1 MLRTS
6 SYTIYVGL
14 PETSEEMLLVH
25 GYTGAYDK
33 VSRSVAQFLL
43 ANESG
48 SRPLPLY
55 GEWSAEP
62 AREGADA
69 APAPSGRTLELLQKR
84 GYLTGMSAQEEEG
97 FVARQAKKLHRNSVE
112 GEVGYLFMPTYQCN
126 LRCPYCF
133 QDHMRTRPEYAH
145 LLRTVDRATVDRII
159 AAMPTIELGHGIEPG
174 EEFRRTV
181 GFYGGEPFLAENR
194 PIVEYIMDR
203 VREIGPVIFW
213 AVSNATQLE
222 AYEDLLGA
230 DGLARIQITL
240 DGPPDEHDKR
250 RVHADGSGSFHLI
263 ARNIDLCLSK
273 GVQVSL
279 RMNLDRANIHDVP
292 RLADVIVDR
301 GWDQFREFSVYTA
314 RVQPANDQT
323 TLDST
328 FPTTWELDQAI
339 DELRLTHPSM
349 RVIGRPDDGM
359 EVRARRIFDRR
370 GHSIPNFKSSFCGA
384 HTGMYI
390 FDAFG
395 DIYACWEK
403 TGDARIRIGRVL
415 EGGRVEMNEGLQKM
429 WRSRTPASNPTCRKC
444 RYAFHCGGGC
454 AVLAEGQKGSFY
466 TNYCDG
472 FADRFRHSVAMAYQS
487 HLSGDEVKADAR
499 VCDL

>member
-14 PETSEEMLLVH
+14 PETNEEMLLVH

-33 VSRSVAQFLL
+33 VSRKVAQFLL
-43 ANESG
+43 AQEAG
-48 SRPLPLY
+48 PRPMPLY
-55 GEWSAEP
+55 GEWSQEP
-62 AREGADA
+62 GVGSDGTADT
-69 APAPSGRTLELLQKR
+69 PSERTIELLQKR
-84 GYLTGMSAQEEEG
+84 GYLTGMTPQEEEG
-97 FVARQAKKLHRNSVE
+97 YVARQAKRLHRNSMD
-112 GEVGYLFMPTYQCN
+112 GSVGYLFMPTYQCN

-133 QDHMRTRPEYAH
+133 QDHMRTRPEFAH
-145 LLRTVDRATVDRII
+145 LLRVMSRETVDRIFG
-159 AAMPTIELGHGIEPG
+159 AMPAIEAGHGIEPG
-174 EEFRRTV
+174 DDFPRTV
-181 GFYGGEPFLAENR
+181 GFYGGEPFLAGNR
-194 PIVEYIMDR
+194 PIVEYIMQR
-203 VREIGPVIFW
+203 AREWENVAFW

-222 AYEDLLGA
+222 AYEDLLGP

-240 DGPPDEHDKR
+240 DGPPEEHDR
-250 RVHADGSGSFHLI
+250 RRIHADGTGSFEQI
-263 ARNIDLCLSK
+263 ARNIDLCLSR
-273 GVQVSL
+273 GVHISL
-279 RMNLDRANIHDVP
+279 RMNLDRSNIHDVP
-292 RLADVIVDR
+292 RLAEMIVER
-301 GWDQFREFSVYTA
+301 GWDAFEEFSLYTA
-314 RVQPANDQT
+314 RVQPANEQT
-323 TLDST
+323 SLEST

-339 DELRLTHPSM
+339 DELRLIHPEM

-359 EVRARRIFDRR
+359 EGRARRIFEARS
-370 GHSIPNFKSSFCGA
+370 HTIPQFKSSFCGA

-403 TGDARIRIGRVL
+403 TGDERIRIGRVL
-415 EGGRVEMNEGLQKM
+415 EGGGVEMNEGLRKM

-472 FADRFRHSVAMAYQS
+472 FADRFRHSVAMAYQD
-487 HLSGDEVKADAR
+487 HVAGREIRDGAR